1 MRSVALSTEQPCG
14 IVGRLNPTRARRFA
28 PFLDMTLRIES
39 EPLLLVGLPSSIQAS
54 ALAVRVCW
62 EPQSTVELWIVQLY
76 VADWELLAA
85 SVARTSNV
93 WGLTARPEYDFGE
106 SQTANAAPSRRHS
119 VVTAPPQLSLVL
131 KANCAVVSAVVA
143 AGFSV
148 MEMLGA
154 VRSATVQFR
163 RTGSLGFSPS
173 ERSSARTSNVC
184 GPRPRP
190 VYWIP
195 DWHTPKGAPSS
206 EHSKTAGSFAEK
218 TNVAVVASTV
228 PDGPLSIVTIGTV
241 RSATSHSY
249 CAGRK
254 LALPSLSAC
263 TSNVYSP
270 SARFSYVC
278 GDVQVCHVVPVV
290 SPVSRHSK
298 VLGDW
303 SEVKANSAV

>member
-106 SQTANAAPSRRHS
+106 SQAASAAPSRRHS
-119 VVTAPPQLSLVL
+119 VVTAPPQLSLVV

-148 MEMLGA
+148 MEVLGA
-154 VRSATVQFR
+154 DVERVRAEAEAGVVDRRVAQAER
-163 RTGSLGFSPS
+163 RTV
-173 ERSSARTSNVC
+173 ERALERR
-184 GPRPRP
+184 G
-190 VYWIP
+190 
-195 DWHTPKGAPSS
+195 
-206 EHSKTAGSFAEK
+206 
-218 TNVAVVASTV
+218 
-228 PDGPLSIVTIGTV
+228 L
-241 RSATSHSY
+241 
-249 CAGRK
+249 AGREREARAGRVDR
-254 LALPSLSAC
+254 ALRAA
-263 TSNVYSP
+263 VD
-270 SARFSYVC
+270 RDDRGREV
-278 GDVQVCHVVPVV
+278 GDLP
-290 SPVSRHSK
+290 
-298 VLGDW
+298 L
-303 SEVKANSAV
+303 